1 MRRFNQRVKSRKVTS
16 LCGGWRWA
24 STAPSVAVTHLPSY
38 SHGLSDKPLLA
49 TPIGDALRATSD
61 LYADNDALVCPDRQ
75 VRWSYAEL
83 DRRVDALAS
92 GLLSLGLKRGD
103 RLGMWG
109 PNCPEWTLTQF
120 ATARLG
126 IILVTINPAYRPN
139 ELKYALN
146 QVSCKA
152 LVMAPSVKSSDFCA
166 ILGEVAPEIHTCQ
179 PGALNSPAVPHLQHV
194 IFIDQGWGENSRR
207 PSACHTFSHIAEGA
221 PSKSMERYRVQEASS
236 RILFDDPV
244 NIQFTSGTTGSPKG
258 ATLTHHNILNNG
270 YFVGEALKMTDKDRL
285 CIPVPLYHCFGM
297 VMGNLACLTHGA
309 TMVYP
314 SRSFDPLQ
322 VLTAVHEERC
332 TVLYGVPTMYIAE
345 LAHPKFDSFDLTSLR
360 TGIMSGS
367 PCPMEVMLQVTNK
380 MHLKDLTI
388 AYGMT
393 ETSPVSTQSSISD
406 SLERRVSTVGRVH
419 PHIEIMIRG
428 PDGHAVPRGESGE
441 LCTRGYSVM
450 QGYWGDPAK
459 TAQVID
465 KARWMQTGDLGTMDD
480 EGYIR
485 IVGRLKDMIIRGG
498 ENIYPREL
506 EEVLHTHNAIDE
518 AHVFGIPHE
527 AMGEAVCVWIRM
539 KNGHKPITLDELK
552 ELCKP
557 LMAHYKIPSLLR
569 VVDTFPMTVSGK
581 IQKFAMREE
590 MQRTTAT
597 NSTH

>member
-1 MRRFNQRVKSRKVTS
+1 MRRWSYAASQRVAPILGQSHCAFAT
-16 LCGGWRWA
+16 
-24 STAPSVAVTHLPSY
+24 PSVAATHLPSY
-38 SHGLSDKPLLA
+38 SHGTSDKPLMA
-49 TPIGDALRATSD
+49 TPIGDALRSTAQVFS
-61 LYADNDALVCPDRQ
+61 DNDALVCPDRH

-146 QVSCKA
+146 QVGCKA
-152 LVMAPSVKSSDFCA
+152 LVMAPSVKTSDFRA
-166 ILGEVAPEIHTCQ
+166 ILGEVAPEIATCQ
-179 PGALNSPAVPHLQHV
+179 PGALSSPALPHLQHV
-194 IFIDQGWGENSRR
+194 MFLDQGWGDHGRR
-207 PSACHTFSHIAEGA
+207 PAACHAFSHIAEGG
-221 PSKSMERYRVQEASS
+221 PSKAVERYRVQEASTHVH
-236 RILFDDPV
+236 FDDPV

-270 YFVGEALKMTDKDRL
+270 YFVGEALKITDKDRL

-309 TMVYP
+309 AMVYP

-322 VLTAVHEERC
+322 VLTVVQEERC
-332 TVLYGVPTMYIAE
+332 SVMYGVPSMYIAE

-367 PCPMEVMLQVTNK
+367 PCPMEIMVQVTNK

-393 ETSPVSTQSSISD
+393 ETSPVSTQSSITD

-428 PDGHAVPRGESGE
+428 PDGLAVPRGQSGE

-450 QGYWGDPAK
+450 QGYWGDADK
-459 TAQVID
+459 TSQVID

-506 EEVLHTHNAIDE
+506 EEVLHTHCAIDE

-527 AMGEAVCVWIRM
+527 TMGEAVCVWIRM
-539 KNGHKPITLDELK
+539 KHGHKPITHNELK
-552 ELCKP
+552 EFCKP
-557 LMAHYKIPSLLR
+557 LMAHYKIPAHLR

-581 IQKFAMREE
+581 IQKYVMRDE
-590 MQRTTAT
+590 MQRIVT